1 MKNEDAKNSVFIQN
15 VLSKQ
20 QKSMFNRWSISSIC
34 CDPGVLLMALLAD
47 GITSALENISA
58 MSALSISTECKV
70 SFIKI

>member
-1 MKNEDAKNSVFIQN
+1 
-15 VLSKQ
+15 
-20 QKSMFNRWSISSIC
+20 
-34 CDPGVLLMALLAD
+34 MALLAD